1 MDNRE
6 IEKRIHAAVC
16 SAAPD
21 KLDDIMKACGIEDM
35 HDEQTERKPI
45 YIKPKK
51 KKPVYKAFGSLAAA
65 IAICIVGVLVFGKGD
80 IADPEAIIGFDVNP
94 SIQISV
100 DDNGKVLEASAVN
113 KEGEQIL
120 DDMSLAGTEMKVA
133 ANAIVGSM
141 LQQGFLNDIS
151 NSILVSVQAKDS
163 AKGTSLQ
170 EELSASLNQYLGSYS
185 LSAAVMGQCIADDS
199 EIAAFAAENGIS
211 EGKAS
216 LIKSLVAS
224 DSRLTEAG
232 LLKLS
237 TQELILLASE
247 KTDDKTPTVSYG
259 EVNKSQY
266 IGKDKALEIA
276 LAKAGL
282 KKSQISDYNVD
293 FECDDGL
300 ITYDV
305 DFYCGSIEYEFEI
318 DATTGSII
326 EYETDGDGYE
336 SSHSGK
342 TGSKAGES
350 GQSSGSKYI
359 GRSKAKEIALAKA
372 GLSASQIHD
381 YEIELD
387 DGEYEIDFKYQN
399 MEYEVDIDAVTG
411 RVLKFD
417 KEYDD

>member
-16 SAAPD
+16 SATPD
-21 KLDDIMKACGIEDM
+21 KLDDIMKACGIR
-35 HDEQTERKPI
+35 EQTEQQPERKTV
-45 YIKPKK
+45 YLKPKK
-51 KKPVYKAFGSLAAA
+51 KKPAYKVFGSVAAALIICIAGVLAFGKGGASEAAA
-65 IAICIVGVLVFGKGD
+65 I
-80 IADPEAIIGFDVNP
+80 IGLDVNP
-94 SIQISV
+94 SIQLSV
-100 DDNGKVLEASAVN
+100 DDNGKVIEASAVN
-113 KEGEQIL
+113 KDGEKIL
-120 DDMSLAGTEMKVA
+120 DDMSLAGTDMKVA

-170 EELSASLNQYLGSYS
+170 EELSSSLNQYLGSYA
-185 LSAAVMGQCIADDS
+185 LSAAVMGQCITDDS
-199 EIAAFAAENGIS
+199 EITAFAAENGIS
-211 EGKAS
+211 EGKAY
-216 LIKSLVAS
+216 LIKTLAAS

-247 KTDDKTPTVSYG
+247 KSSDKTPAVSYG

-266 IGKDKALEIA
+266 IGKDKALNIA

-282 KKSQISDYNVD
+282 KKSQISGCEVE
-293 FECDDGL
+293 FECDDGN
-300 ITYDV
+300 ITYDIE
-305 DFYCGSIEYEFEI
+305 FYCGSAEYEFEI
-318 DATTGSII
+318 DATTGNII

-336 SSHSGK
+336 GSHHKNS
-342 TGSKAGES
+342 ADN
-350 GQSSGSKYI
+350 SGSKSI
-359 GRSKAKEIALAKA
+359 GRSRAKEIALAKA
-372 GLSASQIHD
+372 GLTASQIHD

-399 MEYEVDIDAVTG
+399 MEYEVDIDAKTG

>member
-16 SAAPD
+16 SATPD
-21 KLDDIMKACGIEDM
+21 KLDDIMKACGIR
-35 HDEQTERKPI
+35 EQTEQQPERKTV
-45 YIKPKK
+45 YLKPKK
-51 KKPVYKAFGSLAAA
+51 KKPAYKVFGSVAAALIICIAGVLAFGKGGASEAAA
-65 IAICIVGVLVFGKGD
+65 I
-80 IADPEAIIGFDVNP
+80 IGLDVNP
-94 SIQISV
+94 SIQLSV
-100 DDNGKVLEASAVN
+100 DDNGKVIEASAVN
-113 KEGEQIL
+113 KDGEKIL
-120 DDMSLAGTEMKVA
+120 DDMSLAGTDMKVA

-170 EELSASLNQYLGSYS
+170 EELSSSLNQYLGSYA
-185 LSAAVMGQCIADDS
+185 LSAAVMGQCITDDS
-199 EIAAFAAENGIS
+199 EITAFAAENGIS
-211 EGKAS
+211 EGKAY
-216 LIKSLVAS
+216 LIKTLAAS

-247 KTDDKTPTVSYG
+247 KSSDKTPAVSYG

-266 IGKDKALEIA
+266 IGKDKGLNIA

-282 KKSQISDYNVD
+282 KKSQISGCEVE
-293 FECDDGL
+293 FECDDGN
-300 ITYDV
+300 ITYDIE
-305 DFYCGSIEYEFEI
+305 FYCGSAEYEFEI
-318 DATTGSII
+318 DATTGNII

-336 SSHSGK
+336 GSHHKNS
-342 TGSKAGES
+342 ADN
-350 GQSSGSKYI
+350 SGSKYI
-359 GRSKAKEIALAKA
+359 GRSRAKEIALAKA
-372 GLSASQIHD
+372 GLTASQIHD

-399 MEYEVDIDAVTG
+399 MEYEVDIDAKSG
-411 RVLKFD
+411 KILKFD

>member
-16 SAAPD
+16 SATPD
-21 KLDDIMKACGIEDM
+21 KLDDIMKACGIR
-35 HDEQTERKPI
+35 EQTEQQPERKTV
-45 YIKPKK
+45 YLKPKK
-51 KKPVYKAFGSLAAA
+51 KKPAYKVFGSVAAALIICIAGVLAFGKGGASEAAA
-65 IAICIVGVLVFGKGD
+65 I
-80 IADPEAIIGFDVNP
+80 IGLDVNP
-94 SIQISV
+94 SIQLSV
-100 DDNGKVLEASAVN
+100 DDNGKVIEASAVN
-113 KEGEQIL
+113 KDGEKIL
-120 DDMSLAGTEMKVA
+120 DDMSLAGTDMKVA

-170 EELSASLNQYLGSYS
+170 EELSSSLNQYLGSYA
-185 LSAAVMGQCIADDS
+185 LSAAVMGQCITDDS
-199 EIAAFAAENGIS
+199 EITAFAAENGIS
-211 EGKAS
+211 EGKAY
-216 LIKSLVAS
+216 LIKTLAAS

-247 KTDDKTPTVSYG
+247 KSSDKTPAVSYG

-266 IGKDKALEIA
+266 IGKDKALNIA

-282 KKSQISDYNVD
+282 KKSQISGCEVE
-293 FECDDGL
+293 FECDDGI
-300 ITYDV
+300 ITYDIE
-305 DFYCGSIEYEFEI
+305 FYCGSAEYEFEI
-318 DATTGSII
+318 DATTGNII

-336 SSHSGK
+336 GSHHNNS
-342 TGSKAGES
+342 ADN
-350 GQSSGSKYI
+350 SGSKYI
-359 GRSKAKEIALAKA
+359 GRSRAKEIALAKA
-372 GLSASQIHD
+372 GLTASQIHD

-399 MEYEVDIDAVTG
+399 MEYEVDIDAKTG

>member
-16 SAAPD
+16 SATPD
-21 KLDDIMKACGIEDM
+21 KLDDIMKACGIR
-35 HDEQTERKPI
+35 EQTEQQPERKTV
-45 YIKPKK
+45 YLKPKK
-51 KKPVYKAFGSLAAA
+51 KKPAYKVFGSVAAALIICIAGVLAFGKGGASEAAA
-65 IAICIVGVLVFGKGD
+65 I
-80 IADPEAIIGFDVNP
+80 IGLDFNP
-94 SIQISV
+94 SIQLSV
-100 DDNGKVLEASAVN
+100 DDNGKVIEASAVN
-113 KEGEQIL
+113 KDGEKIL
-120 DDMSLAGTEMKVA
+120 DDMSLAGTDMKVA

-170 EELSASLNQYLGSYS
+170 EELSSSLNQYLGSYA
-185 LSAAVMGQCIADDS
+185 LSAAVMGQCITDDS
-199 EIAAFAAENGIS
+199 EITAFAAENGIS
-211 EGKAS
+211 EGKAY
-216 LIKSLVAS
+216 LIKTLAAS

-247 KTDDKTPTVSYG
+247 KSSDKTPAVSYG

-266 IGKDKALEIA
+266 IGKDKALNIA

-282 KKSQISDYNVD
+282 KKSQISGCEVE
-293 FECDDGL
+293 FECDDGN
-300 ITYDV
+300 ITYDIE
-305 DFYCGSIEYEFEI
+305 FYCGSAEYEFEI
-318 DATTGSII
+318 DATTGNII

-336 SSHSGK
+336 GSHHKNS
-342 TGSKAGES
+342 ADN
-350 GQSSGSKYI
+350 SGSKYI
-359 GRSKAKEIALAKA
+359 GRSRAKEIALAKA
-372 GLSASQIHD
+372 GLTASQIHD

-399 MEYEVDIDAVTG
+399 MEYEVDIDAKTG

>member
-16 SAAPD
+16 SATPD
-21 KLDDIMKACGIEDM
+21 KLDDIMKACGIR
-35 HDEQTERKPI
+35 EQTEQQPERKTV
-45 YIKPKK
+45 YLKPKK
-51 KKPVYKAFGSLAAA
+51 KKPAYKVFGSVAAALIICIAGVLAFGKGGASEAAA
-65 IAICIVGVLVFGKGD
+65 I
-80 IADPEAIIGFDVNP
+80 IGLDVNP
-94 SIQISV
+94 SIQLSV
-100 DDNGKVLEASAVN
+100 DDNGKVIEASAVN
-113 KEGEQIL
+113 KDGEKIL
-120 DDMSLAGTEMKVA
+120 DDMSLAGTDMKVA

-170 EELSASLNQYLGSYS
+170 EELSSSLNQYLGSYA
-185 LSAAVMGQCIADDS
+185 LSAAVMGQCITDDS
-199 EIAAFAAENGIS
+199 EITAFAAENGIS
-211 EGKAS
+211 EGKAY
-216 LIKSLVAS
+216 LIKTLAAS

-247 KTDDKTPTVSYG
+247 KSSDKTPAVSYG

-266 IGKDKALEIA
+266 IGKDKALNIA

-282 KKSQISDYNVD
+282 KKSQISGCEVE
-293 FECDDGL
+293 FECDDGI
-300 ITYDV
+300 ITYDIE
-305 DFYCGSIEYEFEI
+305 FYCGSAEYEFEI
-318 DATTGSII
+318 DATTGNII

-336 SSHSGK
+336 GSHHKNS
-342 TGSKAGES
+342 AVN
-350 GQSSGSKYI
+350 SGSKYI
-359 GRSKAKEIALAKA
+359 GRSRAKEIALAKA
-372 GLSASQIHD
+372 GLTASQIHD

-399 MEYEVDIDAVTG
+399 MEYEVDIDAKTG

>member
-16 SAAPD
+16 SATPD
-21 KLDDIMKACGIEDM
+21 KLDDIMKACGIG
-35 HDEQTERKPI
+35 EQTEQQPERKTV
-45 YIKPKK
+45 YLKPKK
-51 KKPVYKAFGSLAAA
+51 KKPAYKVFGSVAAALIICIAGVLAFGKGGASEAAA
-65 IAICIVGVLVFGKGD
+65 I
-80 IADPEAIIGFDVNP
+80 IGLDVNP
-94 SIQISV
+94 SIQLSV
-100 DDNGKVLEASAVN
+100 DDNGKVIEASAVN
-113 KEGEQIL
+113 KDGEKIL
-120 DDMSLAGTEMKVA
+120 DDMSLAGTDMKVA

-170 EELSASLNQYLGSYS
+170 EELSSSLNQYLGSYA
-185 LSAAVMGQCIADDS
+185 LSAAVMGQCITDDS

-211 EGKAS
+211 EGKAY
-216 LIKSLVAS
+216 LIKTLAAS

-247 KTDDKTPTVSYG
+247 KSSDKTPAVSYG

-266 IGKDKALEIA
+266 IGKDKALNIA

-282 KKSQISDYNVD
+282 KKSQISGCEVE
-293 FECDDGL
+293 FECDDGN
-300 ITYDV
+300 ITYDIE
-305 DFYCGSIEYEFEI
+305 FYCGSAEYEFEI
-318 DATTGSII
+318 DATTGNII

-336 SSHSGK
+336 GSHHKNS
-342 TGSKAGES
+342 ADN
-350 GQSSGSKYI
+350 SGSKYI
-359 GRSKAKEIALAKA
+359 GRSRAKEIALAKA
-372 GLSASQIHD
+372 GLTASQIHD

-399 MEYEVDIDAVTG
+399 MEYEVDIDAKTG

>member
-16 SAAPD
+16 SATPD
-21 KLDDIMKACGIEDM
+21 KLDDIMKACGIG
-35 HDEQTERKPI
+35 EQTEQQPERKTV
-45 YIKPKK
+45 YLKPKK
-51 KKPVYKAFGSLAAA
+51 KKPAYKVFGSVAAA
-65 IAICIVGVLVFGKGD
+65 LIICIAGVLVFGKGG
-80 IADPEAIIGFDVNP
+80 ASEAAAIIGLDVNP
-94 SIQISV
+94 SIQLSV
-100 DDNGKVLEASAVN
+100 DDNGKVIEASAVN
-113 KEGEQIL
+113 KDGEKIL
-120 DDMSLAGTEMKVA
+120 DDMSLAGTDMKVA

-170 EELSASLNQYLGSYS
+170 EELSSSLNQYLGSYA
-185 LSAAVMGQCIADDS
+185 LSAAVMGQCITDDS
-199 EIAAFAAENGIS
+199 EITAFAAENGIS
-211 EGKAS
+211 EGKAY
-216 LIKSLVAS
+216 LIKTLAAS

-247 KTDDKTPTVSYG
+247 KSSDKTPAVSYG

-266 IGKDKALEIA
+266 IGKDKALNIA

-282 KKSQISDYNVD
+282 KKSQISGCEVE
-293 FECDDGL
+293 FECDDGI
-300 ITYDV
+300 ITYDIE
-305 DFYCGSIEYEFEI
+305 FYCGSAEYEFEI
-318 DATTGSII
+318 DATTGNII

-336 SSHSGK
+336 GSHHKNS
-342 TGSKAGES
+342 ADN
-350 GQSSGSKYI
+350 SGSKYI
-359 GRSKAKEIALAKA
+359 GRSRAKEIALAKA
-372 GLSASQIHD
+372 GLTASQIHD

-399 MEYEVDIDAVTG
+399 MEYEVDIDAKTG

>member
-16 SAAPD
+16 SATPD
-21 KLDDIMKACGIEDM
+21 KLDDIMKACGIR
-35 HDEQTERKPI
+35 EQTEQQPERKTV
-45 YIKPKK
+45 YLKPKK
-51 KKPVYKAFGSLAAA
+51 KKPAYKVFGSVAAA
-65 IAICIVGVLVFGKGD
+65 LIICIAGVLVFGKGG
-80 IADPEAIIGFDVNP
+80 ASEAAAIIGLDVNP
-94 SIQISV
+94 SIQLSV
-100 DDNGKVLEASAVN
+100 DDNGKVIEASAVN
-113 KEGEQIL
+113 KDGEKIL
-120 DDMSLAGTEMKVA
+120 DDMSLAGTDMKVA

-170 EELSASLNQYLGSYS
+170 EELSSSLNQYLGSYA
-185 LSAAVMGQCIADDS
+185 LSAAVMGQCITDDS
-199 EIAAFAAENGIS
+199 EITAFAAENGIS
-211 EGKAS
+211 EGKAY
-216 LIKSLVAS
+216 LIKTLAAS

-247 KTDDKTPTVSYG
+247 KSSDKTPAVSYG

-266 IGKDKALEIA
+266 IGKDKALNIA

-282 KKSQISDYNVD
+282 KKSQISGCEVE
-293 FECDDGL
+293 FECDDGI
-300 ITYDV
+300 ITYDIE
-305 DFYCGSIEYEFEI
+305 FYCGSTEYEFEI
-318 DATTGSII
+318 DATTGNII

-336 SSHSGK
+336 GSHHKNS
-342 TGSKAGES
+342 ADN
-350 GQSSGSKYI
+350 SGSKYI
-359 GRSKAKEIALAKA
+359 GRSRAKEIALAKA
-372 GLSASQIHD
+372 GLTASQIHD

-399 MEYEVDIDAVTG
+399 MEYEVDIDAKTG

>member
-16 SAAPD
+16 SATPD
-21 KLDDIMKACGIEDM
+21 KLDDIMKACGIG
-35 HDEQTERKPI
+35 EQTEQQLERKTV
-45 YIKPKK
+45 YLKPKK
-51 KKPVYKAFGSLAAA
+51 KKPAYKVFGSVAAAFIICIAGVLAFGKGGASEAAA
-65 IAICIVGVLVFGKGD
+65 I
-80 IADPEAIIGFDVNP
+80 IGLDVNP
-94 SIQISV
+94 SIQLSV
-100 DDNGKVLEASAVN
+100 DDNGKVIEASAVN
-113 KEGEQIL
+113 KDGEKIL
-120 DDMSLAGTEMKVA
+120 DDMSLAGTDMKVA

-170 EELSASLNQYLGSYS
+170 EELSSSLNQYLGSYA
-185 LSAAVMGQCIADDS
+185 LSAAVMGQCITDDS
-199 EIAAFAAENGIS
+199 EITAFAAENGIS
-211 EGKAS
+211 EGKAY
-216 LIKSLVAS
+216 LIKTLAAS

-247 KTDDKTPTVSYG
+247 KSSDKTPAVSYG

-266 IGKDKALEIA
+266 IGKDKALNIA

-282 KKSQISDYNVD
+282 KKSQISGCEVE
-293 FECDDGL
+293 FECDDGI
-300 ITYDV
+300 ITYDIE
-305 DFYCGSIEYEFEI
+305 FYCGSAEYEFEI
-318 DATTGSII
+318 DATTGNII

-336 SSHSGK
+336 GSHHKNS
-342 TGSKAGES
+342 ADN
-350 GQSSGSKYI
+350 SGSKYI
-359 GRSKAKEIALAKA
+359 GRSRAKEIALAKA
-372 GLSASQIHD
+372 GLTASQIHD

-399 MEYEVDIDAVTG
+399 MEYEVDIDAKTG

>member
-16 SAAPD
+16 SATPD
-21 KLDDIMKACGIEDM
+21 KLDDIMKACGIE
-35 HDEQTERKPI
+35 EQTEQQPERKTV
-45 YIKPKK
+45 YLKPKK
-51 KKPVYKAFGSLAAA
+51 KKPAYKVFGSVAAALIICIAGVLAFGKGGASEAAA
-65 IAICIVGVLVFGKGD
+65 I
-80 IADPEAIIGFDVNP
+80 IGLDVNP
-94 SIQISV
+94 SIQLSV
-100 DDNGKVLEASAVN
+100 DDNGKVIEASAVN
-113 KEGEQIL
+113 KDGEKIL
-120 DDMSLAGTEMKVA
+120 DDMSLAGTDMKVA

-170 EELSASLNQYLGSYS
+170 EELSSSLNQYLGSYA
-185 LSAAVMGQCIADDS
+185 LSAAVMCQCITDDS
-199 EIAAFAAENGIS
+199 EITAFAAENGIS
-211 EGKAS
+211 EGKAY
-216 LIKSLVAS
+216 LIKTLAAS

-247 KTDDKTPTVSYG
+247 KSSDKTPAVSYG

-266 IGKDKALEIA
+266 IGKDKALNIA

-282 KKSQISDYNVD
+282 KKSQISGCEVE
-293 FECDDGL
+293 FECDDGI
-300 ITYDV
+300 ITYDIE
-305 DFYCGSIEYEFEI
+305 FYCGSAEYEFEI
-318 DATTGSII
+318 DATTGNII

-336 SSHSGK
+336 GSHHKNS
-342 TGSKAGES
+342 ADN
-350 GQSSGSKYI
+350 SGSKYI
-359 GRSKAKEIALAKA
+359 GRSRAKEIALAKA
-372 GLSASQIHD
+372 GLTASQIHD

-399 MEYEVDIDAVTG
+399 MEYEVDIDAKTG

>member
-16 SAAPD
+16 SATPD
-21 KLDDIMKACGIEDM
+21 KLDDIMKACGIG
-35 HDEQTERKPI
+35 EQTEQQPERKTV
-45 YIKPKK
+45 YLKPKK
-51 KKPVYKAFGSLAAA
+51 KKPAYKVFGSVAAALIICIAGVLAFGKGGASEAAA
-65 IAICIVGVLVFGKGD
+65 I
-80 IADPEAIIGFDVNP
+80 IGIDVNP
-94 SIQISV
+94 SIQLSV
-100 DDNGKVLEASAVN
+100 DDNGKVIEASAVN
-113 KEGEQIL
+113 KDGEKIL
-120 DDMSLAGTEMKVA
+120 DDMSLAGTDMKVA

-170 EELSASLNQYLGSYS
+170 EELSSSLNQYLGSYA
-185 LSAAVMGQCIADDS
+185 LSAAVMGQCITDDS

-211 EGKAS
+211 EGKAY
-216 LIKSLVAS
+216 LIKTLAAS

-247 KTDDKTPTVSYG
+247 KSSDKTPAVSYG

-266 IGKDKALEIA
+266 IGKDKALNIA

-282 KKSQISDYNVD
+282 KKSQISGCEVE
-293 FECDDGL
+293 FECDDGN
-300 ITYDV
+300 ITYDIE
-305 DFYCGSIEYEFEI
+305 FYCGSAEYEFEI
-318 DATTGSII
+318 DATTGNII

-336 SSHSGK
+336 GSHHKNS
-342 TGSKAGES
+342 ADN
-350 GQSSGSKYI
+350 SGSKYI
-359 GRSKAKEIALAKA
+359 GRSRAKEIALAKA
-372 GLSASQIHD
+372 GLTASQIHD

-399 MEYEVDIDAVTG
+399 MEYEVDIDAKTG

>member
-6 IEKRIHAAVC
+6 IEKRIHSAVC
-16 SAAPD
+16 SATPD
-21 KLDDIMKACGIEDM
+21 KLDDIMKACGIE
-35 HDEQTERKPI
+35 ESSEVQIERKPV
-45 YIKPKK
+45 YLKPKK
-51 KKPVYKAFGSLAAA
+51 KKPLYKVMGSVAAALILCIAGVLAFGRGGASEAAA
-65 IAICIVGVLVFGKGD
+65 I
-80 IADPEAIIGFDVNP
+80 IGLDVNP
-94 SIQISV
+94 SIQLSV
-100 DDNGKVLEASAVN
+100 DDNGKVIEASAVN
-113 KEGEQIL
+113 KDGEKIL
-120 DDMSLAGTEMKVA
+120 DDMSLAGTDMKVA

-170 EELSASLNQYLGSYS
+170 EELSSSLNQYLGSYA
-185 LSAAVMGQCIADDS
+185 LSAAVMGQCITDDS
-199 EIAAFAAENGIS
+199 EITAFAAENGIS
-211 EGKAS
+211 EGKAY
-216 LIKSLVAS
+216 LIKTLAAS

-247 KTDDKTPTVSYG
+247 KSSDKTPAVSYG

-266 IGKDKALEIA
+266 IGKDKALNIA

-282 KKSQISDYNVD
+282 KKSQISGCEVE
-293 FECDDGL
+293 FECDDGI
-300 ITYDV
+300 ITYDIE
-305 DFYCGSIEYEFEI
+305 FYCGSTEYEFEI
-318 DATTGSII
+318 DATTGNII

-336 SSHSGK
+336 GSHHKNS
-342 TGSKAGES
+342 ADN
-350 GQSSGSKYI
+350 SGSKYI
-359 GRSKAKEIALAKA
+359 GRSRAKEIALAKA
-372 GLSASQIHD
+372 GLAASQIHD

-399 MEYEVDIDAVTG
+399 MEYEVDIDAKTG

>member
-16 SAAPD
+16 SATPD
-21 KLDDIMKACGIEDM
+21 KLDDIMKACGIR
-35 HDEQTERKPI
+35 EQTEQQPERKTV
-45 YIKPKK
+45 YLKPKK
-51 KKPVYKAFGSLAAA
+51 KKPAYKVFGSVAAALIICIAGVLAFGKGGASEAAA
-65 IAICIVGVLVFGKGD
+65 I
-80 IADPEAIIGFDVNP
+80 IGLDVNP
-94 SIQISV
+94 SIQLSV
-100 DDNGKVLEASAVN
+100 DDNGKVIEASAVN
-113 KEGEQIL
+113 KDGEKIL
-120 DDMSLAGTEMKVA
+120 DDMSLAGTDMKVA

-170 EELSASLNQYLGSYS
+170 EELSSSLNQYLGSYA
-185 LSAAVMGQCIADDS
+185 LSAAVMGQCITDDS
-199 EIAAFAAENGIS
+199 EITAFAAENGIS
-211 EGKAS
+211 EGKAY
-216 LIKSLVAS
+216 LIKTLAAS

-247 KTDDKTPTVSYG
+247 RSNDKTPAVSYG

-266 IGKDKALEIA
+266 IGKDKALNIA

-282 KKSQISDYNVD
+282 KKSQISGCEVE
-293 FECDDGL
+293 FECDDGI
-300 ITYDV
+300 ITYDIE
-305 DFYCGSIEYEFEI
+305 FYCGSAEYEFEI
-318 DATTGSII
+318 DATTGNII

-336 SSHSGK
+336 GSHHKNS
-342 TGSKAGES
+342 ADN
-350 GQSSGSKYI
+350 SGSKYI
-359 GRSKAKEIALAKA
+359 GRSRAKEIALAKA
-372 GLSASQIHD
+372 GLTASQIHD

-399 MEYEVDIDAVTG
+399 MEYEVDIDAKTG

>member
-16 SAAPD
+16 SATPD
-21 KLDDIMKACGIEDM
+21 KLDDIMKACGIR
-35 HDEQTERKPI
+35 EQTEQQPERKTV
-45 YIKPKK
+45 YLKPKK
-51 KKPVYKAFGSLAAA
+51 KKPAYKVFGSVAAALIICIAGVLAFGKGGASEAAA
-65 IAICIVGVLVFGKGD
+65 I
-80 IADPEAIIGFDVNP
+80 IGLDVNP
-94 SIQISV
+94 SIQLSV
-100 DDNGKVLEASAVN
+100 DDNGKVIEASAVN
-113 KEGEQIL
+113 KDGEKIL
-120 DDMSLAGTEMKVA
+120 DDMSLAGTDMKVA

-170 EELSASLNQYLGSYS
+170 EELSSSLNQYLGSYA
-185 LSAAVMGQCIADDS
+185 LSAAVMGQCITDDS
-199 EIAAFAAENGIS
+199 EITAFAAENGIS
-211 EGKAS
+211 EGKAY
-216 LIKSLVAS
+216 LIKTLAAS

-247 KTDDKTPTVSYG
+247 KSSDKTPAVSYG

-266 IGKDKALEIA
+266 IGKDKALNIA

-282 KKSQISDYNVD
+282 KKSQISGCEVE
-293 FECDDGL
+293 FECDDGN
-300 ITYDV
+300 ITYDIE
-305 DFYCGSIEYEFEI
+305 FYCGSAEYEFEI
-318 DATTGSII
+318 DATTGNII

-336 SSHSGK
+336 GSHHKNS
-342 TGSKAGES
+342 ADN
-350 GQSSGSKYI
+350 SGSKYI
-359 GRSKAKEIALAKA
+359 GRSRAKEIALAKA
-372 GLSASQIHD
+372 GLTASQIHD

-399 MEYEVDIDAVTG
+399 MEYEVDIDAKTG

>member
-16 SAAPD
+16 SATPD
-21 KLDDIMKACGIEDM
+21 KLDDIMKACGIG
-35 HDEQTERKPI
+35 EQTEQQLERKTV
-45 YIKPKK
+45 YLKPKK
-51 KKPVYKAFGSLAAA
+51 KKPAYKVFGSVAAAFIICIAGVLAFGKGGASEAAA
-65 IAICIVGVLVFGKGD
+65 I
-80 IADPEAIIGFDVNP
+80 IGLDVNP
-94 SIQISV
+94 SIQLSV
-100 DDNGKVLEASAVN
+100 DDDGKVIEASAVN
-113 KEGEQIL
+113 KDGEKIL
-120 DDMSLAGTEMKVA
+120 DDMSLAGTDMKVA

-170 EELSASLNQYLGSYS
+170 EELSSSLNQYLGSYA
-185 LSAAVMGQCIADDS
+185 LSAAVMGQCITDDS

-211 EGKAS
+211 EGKAY
-216 LIKSLVAS
+216 LIKTLAAS

-247 KTDDKTPTVSYG
+247 KSSDKTPAVSYG

-266 IGKDKALEIA
+266 IGKDKALNIA

-282 KKSQISDYNVD
+282 KKSQISGCEVE
-293 FECDDGL
+293 FECDDGN
-300 ITYDV
+300 ITYDIE
-305 DFYCGSIEYEFEI
+305 FYCGSAEYEFEI
-318 DATTGSII
+318 DATTGNII

-336 SSHSGK
+336 GSHHKNS
-342 TGSKAGES
+342 ADN
-350 GQSSGSKYI
+350 SGSKYI
-359 GRSKAKEIALAKA
+359 GRSRAKEIALAKA
-372 GLSASQIHD
+372 GLTASQIHD

-399 MEYEVDIDAVTG
+399 MEYEVDIDAKTG

>member
-16 SAAPD
+16 SATPD
-21 KLDDIMKACGIEDM
+21 KLDDIMKACGIR
-35 HDEQTERKPI
+35 EQTEQQPERKTI
-45 YIKPKK
+45 YLKPKK
-51 KKPVYKAFGSLAAA
+51 KKPAYKVFGSVAAALIICIAGVLAFGKGGASEAAA
-65 IAICIVGVLVFGKGD
+65 I
-80 IADPEAIIGFDVNP
+80 IGLDVNP
-94 SIQISV
+94 SIQLSV
-100 DDNGKVLEASAVN
+100 DDNGKVIEASAVN
-113 KEGEQIL
+113 KDGEKIL
-120 DDMSLAGTEMKVA
+120 DDMSLAGTDMKVA

-170 EELSASLNQYLGSYS
+170 EELSSSLNQYLGSYA
-185 LSAAVMGQCIADDS
+185 LSAAVMGQCITDDS
-199 EIAAFAAENGIS
+199 EITAFAAENGIS
-211 EGKAS
+211 EGKAY
-216 LIKSLVAS
+216 LIKTLAAS

-247 KTDDKTPTVSYG
+247 KSSDKTPAVSYG

-266 IGKDKALEIA
+266 IGKDKALNIA

-282 KKSQISDYNVD
+282 KKSQISGCEVE
-293 FECDDGL
+293 FECDDGN
-300 ITYDV
+300 ITYDIE
-305 DFYCGSIEYEFEI
+305 FYCGSTEYEFEI
-318 DATTGSII
+318 DATTGNII

-336 SSHSGK
+336 GSHHKNS
-342 TGSKAGES
+342 ADN
-350 GQSSGSKYI
+350 SGSKYI
-359 GRSKAKEIALAKA
+359 GRSRAKEIALAKA
-372 GLSASQIHD
+372 GLTASQIHD

-399 MEYEVDIDAVTG
+399 MEYEVDIDAKSG
-411 RVLKFD
+411 KILKFD

>member
-16 SAAPD
+16 SATPD
-21 KLDDIMKACGIEDM
+21 KLDDIMKACGIR
-35 HDEQTERKPI
+35 EQTEQQPERKTV
-45 YIKPKK
+45 YLKPKK
-51 KKPVYKAFGSLAAA
+51 KKPAYKVFGSVAAALIICIAGVLAFGKGGVSEAAA
-65 IAICIVGVLVFGKGD
+65 I
-80 IADPEAIIGFDVNP
+80 IGLDVNP
-94 SIQISV
+94 SIQLSV
-100 DDNGKVLEASAVN
+100 DDNGKVIEASAVN
-113 KEGEQIL
+113 KDGEKIL
-120 DDMSLAGTEMKVA
+120 DDMSLAGTDMKVA

-170 EELSASLNQYLGSYS
+170 EELSSSLNQYLGSYA
-185 LSAAVMGQCIADDS
+185 LSAAVMGQCITDDS
-199 EIAAFAAENGIS
+199 EITAFAAENGIS
-211 EGKAS
+211 EGKAY
-216 LIKSLVAS
+216 LIKTLAAS

-247 KTDDKTPTVSYG
+247 KSSDKTPAVSYG

-266 IGKDKALEIA
+266 IGKDKALNIA

-282 KKSQISDYNVD
+282 KKSQISGCEVE
-293 FECDDGL
+293 FECDDGN
-300 ITYDV
+300 ITYDIE
-305 DFYCGSIEYEFEI
+305 FYCGSAEYEFEI
-318 DATTGSII
+318 DATTGNII

-336 SSHSGK
+336 GSHHKNS
-342 TGSKAGES
+342 ADN
-350 GQSSGSKYI
+350 SGSKYI
-359 GRSKAKEIALAKA
+359 GRSRAKEIALAKA
-372 GLSASQIHD
+372 GLTASQIHD

-399 MEYEVDIDAVTG
+399 MEYEVDIDAKTG

>member
-16 SAAPD
+16 SATPD
-21 KLDDIMKACGIEDM
+21 KLDDIMKACGIR
-35 HDEQTERKPI
+35 EQTEQQPERKTV
-45 YIKPKK
+45 YLKPKK
-51 KKPVYKAFGSLAAA
+51 KKPAYKVFGSVAAALIICIAGVLAFGKGGASEAAA
-65 IAICIVGVLVFGKGD
+65 I
-80 IADPEAIIGFDVNP
+80 IGLDVNP
-94 SIQISV
+94 SIQLSV
-100 DDNGKVLEASAVN
+100 DDNGKVIEASAVN
-113 KEGEQIL
+113 KDGEKIL
-120 DDMSLAGTEMKVA
+120 DDMSLAGTDMKVA

-170 EELSASLNQYLGSYS
+170 EELSSSLNQYLGSYA
-185 LSAAVMGQCIADDS
+185 LSAAVMGQCITDDS
-199 EIAAFAAENGIS
+199 EITAFAAENGIS
-211 EGKAS
+211 EGKAY
-216 LIKSLVAS
+216 LIKTLAAS

-247 KTDDKTPTVSYG
+247 KSSDKTPAVSYG

-266 IGKDKALEIA
+266 IGKDKALNIA

-282 KKSQISDYNVD
+282 KKSQISGCEVE
-293 FECDDGL
+293 FECDDGN
-300 ITYDV
+300 ITYDIE
-305 DFYCGSIEYEFEI
+305 FYCGSTEYEFEI
-318 DATTGSII
+318 DATTGNII

-336 SSHSGK
+336 GSHHKNS
-342 TGSKAGES
+342 ADN
-350 GQSSGSKYI
+350 SGSKYI
-359 GRSKAKEIALAKA
+359 GRSRAKEIALAKA
-372 GLSASQIHD
+372 GLTASQIHD

-399 MEYEVDIDAVTG
+399 MEYEVDIDAKSG
-411 RVLKFD
+411 KILKFD

>member
-16 SAAPD
+16 SATPD
-21 KLDDIMKACGIEDM
+21 KLDDIMKACGIG
-35 HDEQTERKPI
+35 EQTEQQLERKTV
-45 YIKPKK
+45 YLKPKK
-51 KKPVYKAFGSLAAA
+51 KKPAYKVFSSVAAAFIICIAGVLAFGKGGASEAAA
-65 IAICIVGVLVFGKGD
+65 I
-80 IADPEAIIGFDVNP
+80 IGLDVNP
-94 SIQISV
+94 SIQLSV
-100 DDNGKVLEASAVN
+100 DDDGKVIEASAVN
-113 KEGEQIL
+113 KDGEKIL
-120 DDMSLAGTEMKVA
+120 DDMSLAGTDMKVA

-170 EELSASLNQYLGSYS
+170 EELSSSLNQYLGSYA
-185 LSAAVMGQCIADDS
+185 LSAAVMGQCITDDS

-211 EGKAS
+211 EGKAY
-216 LIKSLVAS
+216 LIKTLAAS

-247 KTDDKTPTVSYG
+247 KSSDKTPAVSYG

-266 IGKDKALEIA
+266 IGKDKALNIA

-282 KKSQISDYNVD
+282 KKSQISGCEVE
-293 FECDDGL
+293 FECDDGN
-300 ITYDV
+300 ITYDIE
-305 DFYCGSIEYEFEI
+305 FYCGSAEYEFEI
-318 DATTGSII
+318 DATTGNII

-336 SSHSGK
+336 GSHHKNS
-342 TGSKAGES
+342 ADN
-350 GQSSGSKYI
+350 SGSKYI
-359 GRSKAKEIALAKA
+359 GRSRAKEIALAKA
-372 GLSASQIHD
+372 GLTASQIHD

-399 MEYEVDIDAVTG
+399 MEYEVDIDAKSG
-411 RVLKFD
+411 KILKFD

>member
-16 SAAPD
+16 SATPD
-21 KLDDIMKACGIEDM
+21 KLDDIMKACGIR
-35 HDEQTERKPI
+35 EQTEQQPERKTI
-45 YIKPKK
+45 YLKPKK
-51 KKPVYKAFGSLAAA
+51 KKPAYKVFGSVAAALIICIAGVLAFGKGGASEAAA
-65 IAICIVGVLVFGKGD
+65 I
-80 IADPEAIIGFDVNP
+80 IGLDVNP
-94 SIQISV
+94 SIQLSV
-100 DDNGKVLEASAVN
+100 DDNGKVIEASAVN
-113 KEGEQIL
+113 KDGEKIL
-120 DDMSLAGTEMKVA
+120 DDMSLAGTDMKVA

-170 EELSASLNQYLGSYS
+170 EELSSSLNQYLGSYA
-185 LSAAVMGQCIADDS
+185 LSAAVMGQCITDDS
-199 EIAAFAAENGIS
+199 EITAFAAENGIS
-211 EGKAS
+211 EGKAY
-216 LIKSLVAS
+216 LIKTLAAS

-247 KTDDKTPTVSYG
+247 KSSDKTPAVSYG

-266 IGKDKALEIA
+266 IGKDKALNIA

-282 KKSQISDYNVD
+282 KKSQISGCEVE
-293 FECDDGL
+293 FECDDGN
-300 ITYDV
+300 ITYDIE
-305 DFYCGSIEYEFEI
+305 FYCGSTEYEFEI
-318 DATTGSII
+318 DATTGNII

-336 SSHSGK
+336 GSHHKNS
-342 TGSKAGES
+342 ADN
-350 GQSSGSKYI
+350 SGSKYI
-359 GRSKAKEIALAKA
+359 GRSRAKEIALAKA
-372 GLSASQIHD
+372 GLTASQIHD

-399 MEYEVDIDAVTG
+399 MEYEVDIDAKTG

>member
-16 SAAPD
+16 SATPD
-21 KLDDIMKACGIEDM
+21 KLDDIMKACGIE
-35 HDEQTERKPI
+35 EQTEQQPERKTV
-45 YIKPKK
+45 YLKPKK
-51 KKPVYKAFGSLAAA
+51 KKPAYKVFGSVAAALIICIAGVLAFGKGGASEAAA
-65 IAICIVGVLVFGKGD
+65 I
-80 IADPEAIIGFDVNP
+80 IGLDVNP
-94 SIQISV
+94 SIQLSV
-100 DDNGKVLEASAVN
+100 DDNGKVIEASAVN
-113 KEGEQIL
+113 KDGEKIL
-120 DDMSLAGTEMKVA
+120 DDMSLAGTDMKVA

-170 EELSASLNQYLGSYS
+170 EELSSSLNQYLGSYA
-185 LSAAVMGQCIADDS
+185 LSAAVMGQCITDDS
-199 EIAAFAAENGIS
+199 EITAFAAENGIS
-211 EGKAS
+211 EGKAY
-216 LIKSLVAS
+216 LIKTLAAS

-247 KTDDKTPTVSYG
+247 KSSDKTPAVSYG

-266 IGKDKALEIA
+266 IGKDKALNIA

-282 KKSQISDYNVD
+282 KKSQISGCEVE
-293 FECDDGL
+293 FECDDGI
-300 ITYDV
+300 ITYDIE
-305 DFYCGSIEYEFEI
+305 FYCGSAEYEFEI
-318 DATTGSII
+318 DATTGNII

-336 SSHSGK
+336 GSHHKNS
-342 TGSKAGES
+342 ADN
-350 GQSSGSKYI
+350 SGSKYI
-359 GRSKAKEIALAKA
+359 GRSRAKEIALAKA
-372 GLSASQIHD
+372 GLTASQIHD

-399 MEYEVDIDAVTG
+399 MEYEVDIDAKTG

>member
-16 SAAPD
+16 SATPD
-21 KLDDIMKACGIEDM
+21 KLDDIMKACGIG
-35 HDEQTERKPI
+35 EQTEQQPERKTV
-45 YIKPKK
+45 YLKPKK
-51 KKPVYKAFGSLAAA
+51 KKPAYKVFGSVAAALIICIAGVLAFGKGGASEAAA
-65 IAICIVGVLVFGKGD
+65 I
-80 IADPEAIIGFDVNP
+80 IGLDVNP
-94 SIQISV
+94 SIQLSV
-100 DDNGKVLEASAVN
+100 DDDGKVIEASAVN
-113 KEGEQIL
+113 KDGEKIL
-120 DDMSLAGTEMKVA
+120 DDMSLAGTDMKVA

-141 LQQGFLNDIS
+141 LQQGLLNDIS

-170 EELSASLNQYLGSYS
+170 EELSSSLNQYLGSYA
-185 LSAAVMGQCIADDS
+185 LSAAVMGQCITYDS

-211 EGKAS
+211 EGKAY
-216 LIKSLVAS
+216 LIKTLAAS

-247 KTDDKTPTVSYG
+247 KSSDKTPAVSYG

-266 IGKDKALEIA
+266 IGKDKALNIA

-282 KKSQISDYNVD
+282 KKSQISGCEVE
-293 FECDDGL
+293 FECDDGN
-300 ITYDV
+300 ITYDIE
-305 DFYCGSIEYEFEI
+305 FYCGSAEYEFEI
-318 DATTGSII
+318 DATTGNII

-336 SSHSGK
+336 GSHHKNS
-342 TGSKAGES
+342 ADN
-350 GQSSGSKYI
+350 SGSKYI
-359 GRSKAKEIALAKA
+359 GRSRAKEIALAKA
-372 GLSASQIHD
+372 GLTASQIHD

-399 MEYEVDIDAVTG
+399 MEYEVDIDAKSG
-411 RVLKFD
+411 KILKFD

>member
-16 SAAPD
+16 SATPD
-21 KLDDIMKACGIEDM
+21 KLDDIMKACGIR
-35 HDEQTERKPI
+35 EQTEQQPERKTV
-45 YIKPKK
+45 YLKPKK
-51 KKPVYKAFGSLAAA
+51 KKPAYKVFGSVAAALIICIAGVLAFGKGGASEAAA
-65 IAICIVGVLVFGKGD
+65 I
-80 IADPEAIIGFDVNP
+80 IGLDVNP
-94 SIQISV
+94 SIQLSV
-100 DDNGKVLEASAVN
+100 DDNGKVIEASAVN
-113 KEGEQIL
+113 KDGEKIL
-120 DDMSLAGTEMKVA
+120 DDMSLAGTDMKVA

-170 EELSASLNQYLGSYS
+170 EELSSSLNQYLGSYA
-185 LSAAVMGQCIADDS
+185 LSAAVMGQCITDDS
-199 EIAAFAAENGIS
+199 EITAFAAENGIS
-211 EGKAS
+211 EGKAY
-216 LIKSLVAS
+216 LIKTLAAS

-247 KTDDKTPTVSYG
+247 KSSDKTPAVSYG

-266 IGKDKALEIA
+266 IGKDKALNIA

-282 KKSQISDYNVD
+282 KKSQISGCEVE
-293 FECDDGL
+293 FECDDGN
-300 ITYDV
+300 ITYDIE
-305 DFYCGSIEYEFEI
+305 FYCGSAEYEFEI
-318 DATTGSII
+318 DATTGNII

-336 SSHSGK
+336 GSHHKNS
-342 TGSKAGES
+342 ADN
-350 GQSSGSKYI
+350 SGSKYI
-359 GRSKAKEIALAKA
+359 GRSRAKEIALAKA
-372 GLSASQIHD
+372 GLTASQIHD

-399 MEYEVDIDAVTG
+399 MEYGVDIDAKSG
-411 RVLKFD
+411 KILKFD

>member
-16 SAAPD
+16 SATPD
-21 KLDDIMKACGIEDM
+21 KLDDIMKACGIR
-35 HDEQTERKPI
+35 EQTEQQPERKTV
-45 YIKPKK
+45 YLKPKK
-51 KKPVYKAFGSLAAA
+51 KKPAYKVFGSVAAALIICIAGVLAFGKGGASEAAA
-65 IAICIVGVLVFGKGD
+65 I
-80 IADPEAIIGFDVNP
+80 IGLDVNP
-94 SIQISV
+94 SIQLSV
-100 DDNGKVLEASAVN
+100 DDNGKVIEASAVN
-113 KEGEQIL
+113 KDGEKIL
-120 DDMSLAGTEMKVA
+120 DDMSLAGTDMKVA

-170 EELSASLNQYLGSYS
+170 EELSSSLNQYLGSYA
-185 LSAAVMGQCIADDS
+185 LSAAVMGQCITDDS
-199 EIAAFAAENGIS
+199 EITAFAAENGIS
-211 EGKAS
+211 EGKTY
-216 LIKSLVAS
+216 LIKTLAAS

-247 KTDDKTPTVSYG
+247 KSSDKTPAVSYG

-266 IGKDKALEIA
+266 IGKDKALNIA

-282 KKSQISDYNVD
+282 KKSQISGCEVE
-293 FECDDGL
+293 FECDDGN
-300 ITYDV
+300 ITYDIE
-305 DFYCGSIEYEFEI
+305 FYCGSAEYEFEI
-318 DATTGSII
+318 DATTGNII

-336 SSHSGK
+336 GSHHKNS
-342 TGSKAGES
+342 ADN
-350 GQSSGSKYI
+350 SGSKYI
-359 GRSKAKEIALAKA
+359 GRSRAKEIALAKA
-372 GLSASQIHD
+372 GLTASQIHD

-399 MEYEVDIDAVTG
+399 MEYEVDIDAKSG
-411 RVLKFD
+411 KILKFD

>member
-16 SAAPD
+16 SATPD
-21 KLDDIMKACGIEDM
+21 KLDDIMKACGIR
-35 HDEQTERKPI
+35 EQTEQQPERKTV
-45 YIKPKK
+45 YLKPKK
-51 KKPVYKAFGSLAAA
+51 KKPAYKVFGSVAAALIVCIAGVLAFGKGGASEAAA
-65 IAICIVGVLVFGKGD
+65 I
-80 IADPEAIIGFDVNP
+80 IGLDVNP
-94 SIQISV
+94 SIQLSV
-100 DDNGKVLEASAVN
+100 DDNGKVIEASAVN
-113 KEGEQIL
+113 KDGEKIL
-120 DDMSLAGTEMKVA
+120 DDMSLAGTDMKVA

-170 EELSASLNQYLGSYS
+170 EELSSSLNQYLGSYA
-185 LSAAVMGQCIADDS
+185 LSAAVMGQCITDDS
-199 EIAAFAAENGIS
+199 EITAFAAENGIS
-211 EGKAS
+211 EGKAY
-216 LIKSLVAS
+216 LIKTLAAS

-247 KTDDKTPTVSYG
+247 KSSDKTPAVSYG

-266 IGKDKALEIA
+266 IGKDKALNIA

-282 KKSQISDYNVD
+282 KKSQISGCEVE
-293 FECDDGL
+293 FECDDGN
-300 ITYDV
+300 ITYDIE
-305 DFYCGSIEYEFEI
+305 FYCGSAEYEFEI
-318 DATTGSII
+318 DATTGNII

-336 SSHSGK
+336 GSHHKNS
-342 TGSKAGES
+342 ADN
-350 GQSSGSKYI
+350 SGSKYI
-359 GRSKAKEIALAKA
+359 GRSRAKEIALAKA
-372 GLSASQIHD
+372 GLTASQIHD

-399 MEYEVDIDAVTG
+399 MEYEVDIDAKSG
-411 RVLKFD
+411 KILKFD

>member
-6 IEKRIHAAVC
+6 IEKRIHSAVS

-21 KLDDIMKACGIEDM
+21 KLDDIMKACGIEDR
-35 HDEQTERKPI
+35 EEAQIERKPV
-45 YIKPKK
+45 YLKPKK
-51 KKPVYKAFGSLAAA
+51 KRPAYKAFGSIAAALILCVAGVLAFGRGGASDAAA
-65 IAICIVGVLVFGKGD
+65 I
-80 IADPEAIIGFDVNP
+80 IGLDVNP

-100 DDNGKVLEASAVN
+100 DNDGKVLEASAVN
-113 KEGEQIL
+113 TDGEKIL
-120 DDMSLAGTEMKVA
+120 DGMTLAGTDMKVA

-141 LQQGFLNDIS
+141 LQQGYLNDIS

-170 EELSASLNQYLGSYS
+170 EELSSSLNQYLGSYA

-199 EIAAFAAENGIS
+199 EIAAFAKENGIS

-216 LIKSLVAS
+216 LIKSLTAS

-247 KTDDKTPTVSYG
+247 KSNDKTPAVTYG

-266 IGKDKALEIA
+266 IGKDKALDIA

-282 KKSQISDYNVD
+282 KKSQISGYDVE
-293 FECDDGL
+293 FECDDGV

-305 DFYCGSIEYEFEI
+305 EFYSGSVEYEFEI
-318 DATTGSII
+318 DATTGSIL

-336 SSHSGK
+336 SEYSD
-342 TGSKAGES
+342 
-350 GQSSGSKYI
+350 SSRDSSNYI

-399 MEYEVDIDAVTG
+399 MEYEVDIDAKSG
-411 RVLKFD
+411 KILKFD

>member
-16 SAAPD
+16 SATPD
-21 KLDDIMKACGIEDM
+21 KLDDIMKACGIR
-35 HDEQTERKPI
+35 EQTEQQPERKTV
-45 YIKPKK
+45 YLKPKK
-51 KKPVYKAFGSLAAA
+51 KKPAYKVFGSVAAALIICIAGVLAFGKGGASEAAA
-65 IAICIVGVLVFGKGD
+65 I
-80 IADPEAIIGFDVNP
+80 IGLDVNP
-94 SIQISV
+94 SIQLSV
-100 DDNGKVLEASAVN
+100 DDNGKVIEASAVN
-113 KEGEQIL
+113 KDGEKIL
-120 DDMSLAGTEMKVA
+120 DDMSLAGTDMKVA

-170 EELSASLNQYLGSYS
+170 EELSSSLNQYLGSYA
-185 LSAAVMGQCIADDS
+185 LSAAVMGQCITDDS
-199 EIAAFAAENGIS
+199 EITAFAAENGIS
-211 EGKAS
+211 EGKAY
-216 LIKSLVAS
+216 LIKTLAAS

-247 KTDDKTPTVSYG
+247 KSSDKTPAVSYG

-266 IGKDKALEIA
+266 IGKDKALNIA

-282 KKSQISDYNVD
+282 KKSQISGCEVE
-293 FECDDGL
+293 FECDDGN
-300 ITYDV
+300 ITYDIE
-305 DFYCGSIEYEFEI
+305 FYCGSAEYEFEI
-318 DATTGSII
+318 DATTGNII

-336 SSHSGK
+336 GSHHKNS
-342 TGSKAGES
+342 ADN
-350 GQSSGSKYI
+350 SGSKYI
-359 GRSKAKEIALAKA
+359 GRSRAKEIALAKA
-372 GLSASQIHD
+372 GLTALQIHD

-399 MEYEVDIDAVTG
+399 MEYEVDIDAKTG

>member
-16 SAAPD
+16 SATPD
-21 KLDDIMKACGIEDM
+21 KLDDIMKACGIG
-35 HDEQTERKPI
+35 EQTEQQPERKTV
-45 YIKPKK
+45 YLKPKK
-51 KKPVYKAFGSLAAA
+51 KKPAYKVFGSVAAALIICIAGVLAFGKGGASEAAA
-65 IAICIVGVLVFGKGD
+65 I
-80 IADPEAIIGFDVNP
+80 IGLDVNP
-94 SIQISV
+94 SIQLSV
-100 DDNGKVLEASAVN
+100 DDDGKVIEASAVN
-113 KEGEQIL
+113 KDGEKIL
-120 DDMSLAGTEMKVA
+120 DDMSLAGTDMKVA
-133 ANAIVGSM
+133 ANAIVGFM

-170 EELSASLNQYLGSYS
+170 EELSSSLNQYLGSYA
-185 LSAAVMGQCIADDS
+185 LSAAVMGQCITDDS

-211 EGKAS
+211 EGKAY
-216 LIKSLVAS
+216 LIKTLAAS

-247 KTDDKTPTVSYG
+247 KSSDKTPAVSYG

-266 IGKDKALEIA
+266 IGKDKALNIA

-282 KKSQISDYNVD
+282 KKSQISGCAVE
-293 FECDDGL
+293 FECDDGN
-300 ITYDV
+300 ITYDIE
-305 DFYCGSIEYEFEI
+305 FYCGSTEYEFEI
-318 DATTGSII
+318 DATTGNII

-336 SSHSGK
+336 GSHHKNS
-342 TGSKAGES
+342 ADN
-350 GQSSGSKYI
+350 SGSKYI
-359 GRSKAKEIALAKA
+359 GRSRAKEIALAKA
-372 GLSASQIHD
+372 GLTASQIHD

-399 MEYEVDIDAVTG
+399 MEYEVDIDAKSG
-411 RVLKFD
+411 KILKFD

>member
-16 SAAPD
+16 SATPD
-21 KLDDIMKACGIEDM
+21 KLDDIMKACGIG
-35 HDEQTERKPI
+35 EQTEQQPERKTV
-45 YIKPKK
+45 YLKPKK
-51 KKPVYKAFGSLAAA
+51 KKPAYKVFGSVAAA
-65 IAICIVGVLVFGKGD
+65 LIICIAGVLVFGKGG
-80 IADPEAIIGFDVNP
+80 ASEAAAIIGLDVNP
-94 SIQISV
+94 SIQLSV
-100 DDNGKVLEASAVN
+100 DDNGKVIEASAVN
-113 KEGEQIL
+113 KDGEKIL
-120 DDMSLAGTEMKVA
+120 DDMSLAGTDMKVA

-170 EELSASLNQYLGSYS
+170 EELSSSLNQYLGSYA
-185 LSAAVMGQCIADDS
+185 LSAAVMGQCITDDS
-199 EIAAFAAENGIS
+199 EITAFAAENGIS
-211 EGKAS
+211 EGKAY
-216 LIKSLVAS
+216 LIKTLAAS

-247 KTDDKTPTVSYG
+247 KSSDKTPAVSYG

-266 IGKDKALEIA
+266 IGKDKALNIA

-282 KKSQISDYNVD
+282 KKSQISGCEVE
-293 FECDDGL
+293 FECDDGI
-300 ITYDV
+300 ITYDIE
-305 DFYCGSIEYEFEI
+305 FYCGSAEYEFEI
-318 DATTGSII
+318 DATTGNII

-336 SSHSGK
+336 GSHHKNS
-342 TGSKAGES
+342 ADN
-350 GQSSGSKYI
+350 SGSKYI
-359 GRSKAKEIALAKA
+359 GRSRAKEIALAKA
-372 GLSASQIHD
+372 GLTASQIHD

-399 MEYEVDIDAVTG
+399 MEYEVDIDAKSG
-411 RVLKFD
+411 KILKFD

>member
-16 SAAPD
+16 SATPD
-21 KLDDIMKACGIEDM
+21 KLDDIMKACGIR
-35 HDEQTERKPI
+35 EQTEQQPERKTV
-45 YIKPKK
+45 YLKPKK
-51 KKPVYKAFGSLAAA
+51 KKPAYKVFGSVAAALIICIAGVLAFGKGGASEAAA
-65 IAICIVGVLVFGKGD
+65 I
-80 IADPEAIIGFDVNP
+80 IGLDVNP
-94 SIQISV
+94 SIQLSV
-100 DDNGKVLEASAVN
+100 DDNGKVIEASAVN
-113 KEGEQIL
+113 KDGEKIL
-120 DDMSLAGTEMKVA
+120 DDMSLAGTDMKVA

-170 EELSASLNQYLGSYS
+170 EELSSSLNQYLGSYA
-185 LSAAVMGQCIADDS
+185 LSAAVMGQCITDDS
-199 EIAAFAAENGIS
+199 EITAFAAENGIS
-211 EGKAS
+211 EGKAY
-216 LIKSLVAS
+216 LIKTLAAS

-247 KTDDKTPTVSYG
+247 KSSDKTPAVSYG

-266 IGKDKALEIA
+266 IGKDKALNIA

-282 KKSQISDYNVD
+282 KKSQISGCEVE
-293 FECDDGL
+293 FECDDGI
-300 ITYDV
+300 ITYDIE
-305 DFYCGSIEYEFEI
+305 FYCGSAEYEFEI
-318 DATTGSII
+318 DATTGNII

-336 SSHSGK
+336 GSHHKNS
-342 TGSKAGES
+342 ADN
-350 GQSSGSKYI
+350 SGSKYI
-359 GRSKAKEIALAKA
+359 GRSRAKEIALAKA
-372 GLSASQIHD
+372 GLTASQIHD

-399 MEYEVDIDAVTG
+399 MEYEVDIDAKSG
-411 RVLKFD
+411 KILKFD

>member
-16 SAAPD
+16 SATPD
-21 KLDDIMKACGIEDM
+21 KLDDIMKACGIR
-35 HDEQTERKPI
+35 EQPEQQPERKTV
-45 YIKPKK
+45 YLKPKK
-51 KKPVYKAFGSLAAA
+51 KKPAYKVFGSVAAALIICIAGVLAFGKGGASEAAA
-65 IAICIVGVLVFGKGD
+65 I
-80 IADPEAIIGFDVNP
+80 IGLDVNP
-94 SIQISV
+94 SIQLSV
-100 DDNGKVLEASAVN
+100 DDNGKVIEASAVN
-113 KEGEQIL
+113 KDGEKIL
-120 DDMSLAGTEMKVA
+120 DDMSLAGTDMKVA

-170 EELSASLNQYLGSYS
+170 EELSSSLNQYLGSYA
-185 LSAAVMGQCIADDS
+185 LSAAVMGQCITDDS
-199 EIAAFAAENGIS
+199 EITAFAAENGIS
-211 EGKAS
+211 EGKAY
-216 LIKSLVAS
+216 LIKTLAAS

-247 KTDDKTPTVSYG
+247 KSSDKTPAVSYG

-266 IGKDKALEIA
+266 IGKDKALNIA

-282 KKSQISDYNVD
+282 KKSQISGCEVE
-293 FECDDGL
+293 FECDDGN
-300 ITYDV
+300 ITYDIE
-305 DFYCGSIEYEFEI
+305 FYCGSAEYEFEI
-318 DATTGSII
+318 DATTGNII

-336 SSHSGK
+336 GSHHKNS
-342 TGSKAGES
+342 ADN
-350 GQSSGSKYI
+350 SGSKYI
-359 GRSKAKEIALAKA
+359 GRSRAKEIALAKA
-372 GLSASQIHD
+372 GLTASQIHD

-399 MEYEVDIDAVTG
+399 MEYEVDIDAKTG